1 MSDVPFSPGQGSP
14 EMLAEYAYTRGRT
27 ALAENVLSVYAGSE
41 EKRDFMHP
49 VHVRDLMKDFLGGD
63 VNPFLFDVALFHDVA
78 DRAQDMQLGKNARKA
93 LHNFTQVLND
103 SDITFFNS
111 VLGDLTVVEEMAE
124 KYRSMVAR
132 KDTKLGRV
140 MNETSNKN
148 QPVSTKL
155 WLEPSPMAD
164 PADMLELVKEV
175 NLESVLLKSVE
186 MFDNLTRPSTKEIA
200 VLQDVFEA
208 ESFYAPLCEILGY
221 DGIAMALRS
230 VSAQIRLQKS
240 GNGQYVDQAQRILEK
255 LGTIDEVKQA
265 VSKLFGYFGN
275 DFDMDNVV
283 DVGSGQHNIQI
294 GELLHQVG
302 AEGAEGA
309 ANDQLLRGVRRIKS
323 VGSLAMKLFK
333 NQGKIP
339 TDVVALNVIVP
350 DKSDVVRYF
359 PVMVKALD
367 EADDVE
373 FVPGQKRVEPLHIR
387 GDKSFVQ
394 DLVDA
399 IDVDLPIDS
408 MDLDSEKYKDETKFR
423 VAKAMM
429 RMSVDVTMIPI
440 EVMVQTE
447 NDRLNSRIGDAS
459 HVAIKAK
466 GNAVPFDHSTLSA
479 IKARKR
485 HLRSGR
491 VNPRSIERGDRF
503 AFSYAA

>member
-1 MSDVPFSPGQGSP
+1 
-14 EMLAEYAYTRGRT
+14 
-27 ALAENVLSVYAGSE
+27 
-41 EKRDFMHP
+41 
-49 VHVRDLMKDFLGGD
+49 
-63 VNPFLFDVALFHDVA
+63 
-78 DRAQDMQLGKNARKA
+78 
-93 LHNFTQVLND
+93 
-103 SDITFFNS
+103 
-111 VLGDLTVVEEMAE
+111 
-124 KYRSMVAR
+124 
-132 KDTKLGRV
+132 
-140 MNETSNKN
+140 
-148 QPVSTKL
+148 
-155 WLEPSPMAD
+155 
-164 PADMLELVKEV
+164 
-175 NLESVLLKSVE
+175 
-186 MFDNLTRPSTKEIA
+186 STKEIA

-309 ANDQLLRGVRRIKS
+309 ANDQLLRGVWRIKS

-447 NDRLNSRIGDAS
+447 NDRLNSRIGDAP
-459 HVAIKAK
+459 HAVIKAR
-466 GNAVPFDHSTLSA
+466 GNVVQFDHSTLSA